1 MRSVVIVCLLLLAL
15 PAAAADPPPGATSC
29 SGCHAPA
36 GAGGFMP
43 INGRDPTEL
52 TATLETFRSGER
64 PSTLMGRLMKGFSDD
79 EIKAIAAWV
88 AAQR

>member
-1 MRSVVIVCLLLLAL
+1 
-15 PAAAADPPPGATSC
+15 
-29 SGCHAPA
+29 
-36 GAGGFMP
+36 MP